1 MSPPALHF
9 VSASS
14 QSGLGCPPTFKKKQ
28 NKSTV
33 VSFRLPLR
41 SYVENQCGGGGI
53 PGSAAGKS
61 GQGGNAKEAGE
72 IGGGDLSNEASAF
85 YKQ

>member
-53 PGSAAGKS
+53 PGSAAGEKWS
-61 GQGGNAKEAGE
+61 RGQCQGGWRDRWWG
-72 IGGGDLSNEASAF
+72 SV
-85 YKQ
+85 